1 MSKTTQEEVHL
12 KTILF
17 VDDEVNI
24 LNALKRLFRNLE
36 FDCYYAQNI
45 KEAVT
50 VLFEVDRIDML
61 ITDIKMPE
69 FDGLRVLKLFK
80 QASPDT
86 IRVALSG
93 YASTRSIT
101 EAVSKNLAKQYFYKP
116 WKNEELLEYIR
127 KMFLLEE
134 KLKNVNLFEVVH
146 KFEKIKTIPRLFNE
160 VSMAIQ
166 KDDSIEE
173 ISEMIEKDP
182 AIAANI
188 LRISNSAFYA
198 SRTGNLQQ
206 AIMYI
211 GLNNLKQIILTYEV
225 SNFKVKYFEKSASI
239 WSHSTETNKIF
250 QEIYEKYYKKKIPS
264 VIGTAGL
271 MHDIGKILMLQIFG
285 LSYFDNVLQSKDNAE
300 ILMDREVEHYEIDH
314 STLGGY
320 FLNWWSFPLDIIEMT
335 MYHHTPENP
344 DIINKE
350 LVALMCIASQID
362 SGDNELRLD
371 NYKTSYKILGIED
384 DYFDTIEK
392 KFKLERSQ

>member
-1 MSKTTQEEVHL
+1 M

-36 FDCYYAQNI
+36 FECYYAQNI
-45 KEAVT
+45 KEAVK
-50 VLFEVDRIDML
+50 VLFEVDKIDML

-86 IRVALSG
+86 IRVALTG
-93 YASTRSIT
+93 YASTRNIT

-116 WKNEELLEYIR
+116 WKNEELIEYIR
-127 KMFLLEE
+127 KMFMLEE

-198 SRTGNLQQ
+198 ARTGNLQQ

-211 GLNNLKQIILTYEV
+211 GLNNLKQIILTYEI
-225 SNFKVKYFEKSASI
+225 SNFKIKYFEKSASI

-271 MHDIGKILMLQIFG
+271 MHDIGKIIMLQIFG
-285 LSYFDNVLQSKDNAE
+285 LSYFDNVLQSKDNTDILLTRE
-300 ILMDREVEHYEIDH
+300 IELYEIDH

-335 MYHHTPENP
+335 MYHHNPSNP

-350 LVALMCIASQID
+350 LVALMCIASQVD
-362 SGDNELRLD
+362 SGDSLLRLES
-371 NYKTSYKILGIED
+371 YKTSYKILGIED

-392 KFKLERSQ
+392 KYEMERTK

>member
-1 MSKTTQEEVHL
+1 L

-36 FDCYYAQNI
+36 FECYYAQNI
-45 KEAVT
+45 KEAVK
-50 VLFEVDRIDML
+50 VLFEVDKIDML

-116 WKNEELLEYIR
+116 WKNEELIDYIR

-134 KLKNVNLFEVVH
+134 KLKDVNLFEVVH

-198 SRTGNLQQ
+198 ARTGNLQQ

-211 GLNNLKQIILTYEV
+211 GLNNLKQIILTYEI
-225 SNFKVKYFEKSASI
+225 SNFKIKYFEKSASI

-250 QEIYEKYYKKKIPS
+250 QEIYEKYYNKKIPS

-285 LSYFDNVLQSKDNAE
+285 LSYFDNVLQSQDNTDVLLTRE
-300 ILMDREVEHYEIDH
+300 IEHYEIDH

-335 MYHHTPENP
+335 MYHHDPSNP

-362 SGDNELRLD
+362 SSDSVLRLES
-371 NYKTSYKILGIED
+371 YKTSYKILGIED

-392 KFKLERSQ
+392 KYELERSQ

>member
-1 MSKTTQEEVHL
+1 M

-36 FDCYYAQNI
+36 FECYYAQNI
-45 KEAVT
+45 KEAVK
-50 VLFEVDRIDML
+50 VLFEVDKIDML

-116 WKNEELLEYIR
+116 WKNEELIEYIR

-198 SRTGNLQQ
+198 ARTGNLQQ

-211 GLNNLKQIILTYEV
+211 GLNNLKQIILTYEI
-225 SNFKVKYFEKSASI
+225 SNFKIKYFEKSASI

-250 QEIYEKYYKKKIPS
+250 QEIYEKYYNKKIPS

-285 LSYFDNVLQSKDNAE
+285 LSYFDNVLQSQDNTDVLLARE
-300 ILMDREVEHYEIDH
+300 IEHYEIDH

-335 MYHHTPENP
+335 MYHHDPSNP

-362 SGDNELRLD
+362 SRDSVLRLES
-371 NYKTSYKILGIED
+371 YKTSYKILGIED

-392 KFKLERSQ
+392 KYEMERSK

>member
-1 MSKTTQEEVHL
+1 L

-36 FDCYYAQNI
+36 FECYYAQNI
-45 KEAVT
+45 KEAVK
-50 VLFEVDRIDML
+50 VLFEVDKIDML

-116 WKNEELLEYIR
+116 WKNEELIDYIR

-134 KLKNVNLFEVVH
+134 KLKDVNLFEVVH

-198 SRTGNLQQ
+198 ARTGNLQQ

-211 GLNNLKQIILTYEV
+211 GLNNLKQIILTYEI
-225 SNFKVKYFEKSASI
+225 SNFKIKYFEKSASI

-250 QEIYEKYYKKKIPS
+250 QEIYEKYYNKKIPS

-285 LSYFDNVLQSKDNAE
+285 LSYFDNVLQSQDNTDVLLTRE
-300 ILMDREVEHYEIDH
+300 IEHYEIDH

-335 MYHHTPENP
+335 MYHHDPSNP

-362 SGDNELRLD
+362 SSDSVLRLES
-371 NYKTSYKILGIED
+371 YKTSCKILGIED

-392 KFKLERSQ
+392 KYELERSQ

>member
-1 MSKTTQEEVHL
+1 M

-36 FDCYYAQNI
+36 FECYYAQNI
-45 KEAVT
+45 KEAVK
-50 VLFEVDRIDML
+50 VLFEVDKIDML

-116 WKNEELLEYIR
+116 WKNEELIDYIR

-134 KLKNVNLFEVVH
+134 KLKDVNLFEVVH

-198 SRTGNLQQ
+198 ARTGNLQQ

-211 GLNNLKQIILTYEV
+211 GLNNLKQIILTYEI
-225 SNFKVKYFEKSASI
+225 SNFKIKYFEKSASI

-250 QEIYEKYYKKKIPS
+250 QEIYEKYYNKKIPS

-285 LSYFDNVLQSKDNAE
+285 LSYFDNVLQSQDNTDVLLTRE
-300 ILMDREVEHYEIDH
+300 IEHYEIDH

-335 MYHHTPENP
+335 MYHHDPSNP

-362 SGDNELRLD
+362 SSDSVLRLES
-371 NYKTSYKILGIED
+371 YKTSYKILGIED

-392 KFKLERSQ
+392 KYELERSQ

>member
-1 MSKTTQEEVHL
+1 M

-36 FDCYYAQNI
+36 FECYYAQNI
-45 KEAVT
+45 KEAVK
-50 VLFEVDRIDML
+50 VLFEVDEIDML

-116 WKNEELLEYIR
+116 WKNDELIEYIR
-127 KMFLLEE
+127 KMFILEE
-134 KLKNVNLFEVVH
+134 KLKNVQLFEVVH
-146 KFEKIKTIPRLFNE
+146 KFETIKTIPRLFNE

-198 SRTGNLQQ
+198 ARTGNLQQ

-211 GLNNLKQIILTYEV
+211 GLNNLKQIILTYEI
-225 SNFKVKYFEKSASI
+225 SNSKVKYFEKSASI
-239 WSHSTETNKIF
+239 WSHSTQTNKIF
-250 QEIYEKYYKKKIPS
+250 QEIYEKYYNKKIPS

-271 MHDIGKILMLQIFG
+271 MHDIGKIIMLQIYG
-285 LSYFDNVLQSKDNAE
+285 LSYFDNILQNKNDTGTLLAHE
-300 ILMDREVEHYEIDH
+300 IELYKIDH

-320 FLNWWSFPLDIIEMT
+320 FLNWWAFPLDIIEMT
-335 MYHHTPENP
+335 MYHHDPSNP

-350 LVALMCIASQID
+350 LVALMCIASQIE
-362 SGDNELRLD
+362 SGDCTLGLES
-371 NYKTSYKILGIED
+371 YKTSFKILGIED
-384 DYFDTIEK
+384 VYFDTIEK
-392 KFKLERSQ
+392 KYESERSI

>member
-1 MSKTTQEEVHL
+1 M

-50 VLFEVDRIDML
+50 VLFEIDRIDMI

-116 WKNEELLEYIR
+116 WKNEELIEYIR

-146 KFEKIKTIPRLFNE
+146 KFEKIKTIPRLFSE

-188 LRISNSAFYA
+188 LRIANSAFYA
-198 SRTGNLQQ
+198 ARTGNLQQ

-211 GLNNLKQIILTYEV
+211 GLNNLKQIILTYEI
-225 SNFKVKYFEKSASI
+225 SNFKIKYFEKSASI
-239 WSHSTETNKIF
+239 WSHSTQTNKVF
-250 QEIYEKYYKKKIPS
+250 QEIYEKHFNKKIPS

-271 MHDIGKILMLQIFG
+271 MHDIGKIIMLQIFG
-285 LSYFDNVLQSKDNAE
+285 MSYFDKVLQSKDNTDALLAHE
-300 ILMDREVEHYEIDH
+300 IEHYEIDH

-320 FLNWWSFPLDIIEMT
+320 FLNWWAFPLDIIEMT
-335 MYHHTPENP
+335 MYHHDPGNP

-350 LVALMCIASQID
+350 LVALMCIASQIE
-362 SGDNELRLD
+362 SGDCALRLES
-371 NYKTSYKILGIED
+371 YKTAQKILGIED

-392 KFKLERSQ
+392 KYELERSQ